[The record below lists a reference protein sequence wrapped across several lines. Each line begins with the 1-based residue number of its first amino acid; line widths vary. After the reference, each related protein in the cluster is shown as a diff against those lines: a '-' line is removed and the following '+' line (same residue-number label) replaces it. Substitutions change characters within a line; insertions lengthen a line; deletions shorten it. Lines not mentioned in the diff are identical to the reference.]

1 MEKWTQDSTEVR
13 IYDLSTRL
21 TNKSSAFETNP
32 HHIEYITHTETIHE
46 SEKLFGIGPEAWRG
60 GCGWAME
67 KVTLTTHS
75 GTHLDAP
82 YHYGARSGGK
92 PAKTIDEVPLRW
104 CYGDGVLLDVR
115 HIDRRKGVDENDLQA
130 ELDGIG
136 YVLKPYDIVL
146 IRTDASKH
154 FLEPGYQY
162 KHTGLRASATKWL
175 TDHGIRMIGIDAWTL
190 DRAFDVMVEEAK
202 AGHTEQL
209 WESHYWGMTQE
220 YCQIEKL
227 SGLDQLPTAFGFKV
241 MCFPV
246 KIEGASGGWARVV
259 AVYEN

>member
-1 MEKWTQDSTEVR
+1 MEQWTQDSTEVR

-32 HHIEYITHTETIHE
+32 HHIEYITHTESIHE
-46 SEKLFGIGPEAWRG
+46 SEQLFGIGPEAWRG

-104 CYGDGVLLDVR
+104 CYGDGVVLD
-115 HIDRRKGVDENDLQA
+115 
-130 ELDGIG
+130 
-136 YVLKPYDIVL
+136 
-146 IRTDASKH
+146 
-154 FLEPGYQY
+154 
-162 KHTGLRASATKWL
+162 
-175 TDHGIRMIGIDAWTL
+175 
-190 DRAFDVMVEEAK
+190 DVMVEEAK